1 LTEDFDKDILKNRIQ
16 EPEVRSQKS
25 GVNLWSREVNAPE
38 ESERTETDVVMTKD
52 REKTIRT
59 KSIELDSYK
68 KGKSSFSSTLEMSP
82 KTFIGKI
89 TATRHAF
96 LEVMGEKKERIFIG
110 EDEVIIGRTPDCD
123 IQLLVEN
130 VSRWHARII
139 YKNEEYQVED
149 LDSTN
154 GVYVNGVKVE
164 RCILRQHDIIE
175 IGGVKIQF
183 IEEKIGQDHDLK

>member
-1 LTEDFDKDILKNRIQ
+1 MFLLTEDFDKDILNKKQNPGARRQERIQ
-16 EPEVRSQKS
+16 ER
-25 GVNLWSREVNAPE
+25 G
-38 ESERTETDVVMTKD
+38 TETDPVMKKD
-52 REKTIRT
+52 REKTIVT
-59 KSIELDSYK
+59 KSADLESFK
-68 KGKSSFSSTLEMSP
+68 KGKASFSSTQEMSP

-96 LEVMGEKKERIFIG
+96 LEVMGEKRDRIFIG
-110 EDEVIIGRTPDCD
+110 DDEVIIGRTPDCD

-130 VSRWHARII
+130 VSRRHARII

-149 LDSTN
+149 MDSTN
-154 GVYVNGVKVE
+154 GVYVNGIKVE

-183 IEEKIGQDHDLK
+183 IEEKIGQDHDLR

>member
-1 LTEDFDKDILKNRIQ
+1 LTEDFDKDILIRK
-16 EPEVRSQKS
+16 ESEDRSQKT
-25 GVNLWSREVNAPE
+25 GKNPGEKKI
-38 ESERTETDVVMTKD
+38 ETDVVMTKD
-52 REKTIRT
+52 KEKTIVT
-59 KSIELDSYK
+59 KRGDLDNHK
-68 KGKSSFSSTLEMSP
+68 IGKASFSSTLEMSP

-96 LEVMGEKKERIFIG
+96 LEVMGEKKERVFIG
-110 EDEVIIGRTPDCD
+110 EDEIIIGRTPDCD

-130 VSRWHARII
+130 VSRRHARII

-154 GVYVNGVKVE
+154 GVYVNGIKVE
-164 RCILRQHDIIE
+164 RCILRQNDIIE